1 MDKTRSPFGPVI
13 ILLLALMAGGW
24 FLQRGVAQEQN
35 LYVQSRLLE
44 EVVDHIS
51 NRFVDPVDRSRL
63 YQSAIEG
70 VIQGLGDP
78 NSSLLDGAAY
88 ENFRIQTEGDYGG
101 VGLEIVDRDDY
112 ITVVGPL
119 PGSPGTRA
127 GIRAGDEII
136 AVDGQST
143 RGWSAQEAVQV
154 LRGRPGTDTEVR
166 IRRPG
171 MDEPIDFTLTRER
184 VQLRSVPFMALLED
198 DVGYLPLGVFSET
211 STRELEAAADSLR
224 AAGAR
229 SFILDLRGNPGG
241 VLDQSIRIVDLFL
254 ERGATVAETRG
265 QARNQTQTFRTAS
278 GSRFGSAPVV
288 ILVDRGSASASE
300 IVSGALQDHDRAV
313 VVGTPTFGKG
323 SVQTLFSLSGGNVLK
338 LTTARWYTPRG
349 RSIETP
355 LESPE
360 SPAHAAAAP
369 DEEEAADEAAP
380 EAADEAA
387 EPLSP
392 PPATNGARL
401 ALTVDGQFIQIPDTT
416 GRPQVTSYGGR
427 TLLGGGGIVPDL
439 IVLPDTLD
447 LSEQDAVRRLFRHAG
462 GVNTAIFNQAVEFL
476 QRNEV
481 DPGNFDLPASEMDRL
496 AERLRE
502 AGVEL
507 DEEAFRGVYRFLS
520 RELAGEIASQAG
532 GERARFLSRVEGDLP
547 LQRALELLREAGSLE
562 DLFVLAGRPFPMGP
576 VGMAPGVSDG
586 GPPSPV
592 DPS

>member
-1 MDKTRSPFGPVI
+1 MEQSRSPIGPVVV
-13 ILLLALMAGGW
+13 LLLALVAGGW

-51 NRFVDPVDRSRL
+51 NRFVDPVERSVL

-70 VIQGLGDP
+70 VIRGLGDP

-119 PGSPGTRA
+119 PGTPGTRA

-143 RGWSAQEAVQV
+143 QGWSAQEAVQV

-171 MDEPIDFTLTRER
+171 VDEPIDFTLTRER
-184 VQLRSVPFMALLED
+184 VQLRSVPFATLLGD
-198 DVGYLPLGVFSET
+198 DVGYIPLGVFSET

-224 AAGAR
+224 AAGAT

-241 VLDQSIRIVDLFL
+241 VLEQSIRIVDLFL
-254 ERGATVAETRG
+254 DRGKTVAETRG
-265 QARNQTQTFRTAS
+265 QARNQNQAFQTAA
-278 GSRFGSAPVV
+278 GSRFGQAPVV
-288 ILVDRGSASASE
+288 VLVDRGSASASE

-313 VVGTPTFGKG
+313 VLGTPTFGKG
-323 SVQTLFSLSGGNVLK
+323 SVQTLFNLSGGNVLK

-349 RSIETP
+349 RSIEMPMETERE
-355 LESPE
+355 ESP
-360 SPAHAAAAP
+360 HAAVAP
-369 DEEEAADEAAP
+369 DTDPDVEPAGEA
-380 EAADEAA
+380 
-387 EPLSP
+387 P
-392 PPATNGARL
+392 PPPQPSDADAPRL
-401 ALTVDGQFIQIPDTT
+401 ALTVDGQFIQIPDTA
-416 GRPQVTSYGGR
+416 GRPQVTSYAGR

-439 IVLPDTLD
+439 IVLPDTLGTD
-447 LSEQDAVRRLFRHAG
+447 EQEAVRRLFRQAG
-462 GVNTAIFNQAVEFL
+462 GVNTAIFNHAVDFL

-481 DPGNFDLPASEMDRL
+481 DPVGFQLPPGEMDRL
-496 AERLRE
+496 AQRLRD

-507 DEEAFRGVYRFLS
+507 DEEAFQGASRFLS

-547 LQRALELLREAGSLE
+547 LQRALELLRDASSLE
-562 DLFVLAGRPFPMGP
+562 DLFVLAGRPFPMSP
-576 VGMAPGVSDG
+576 VGMLQGAPDAVVLD
-586 GPPSPV
+586 PA

>member
-1 MDKTRSPFGPVI
+1 MDQTRSPFGPVVV
-13 ILLLALMAGGW
+13 LLLALMAGGW
-24 FLQRGVAQEQN
+24 FLQRGVAQEDN

-44 EVVDHIS
+44 EIVDHIS
-51 NRFVDPVDRSRL
+51 NRFVDPVERSRL
-63 YQSAIEG
+63 YQSAIDG
-70 VIQGLGDP
+70 MIQGLGDP

-101 VGLEIVDRDDY
+101 VGLEIVDRDEY

-119 PGSPGTRA
+119 PGTPGTRA

-171 MDEPIDFTLTRER
+171 VDEVIDFTLTRER
-184 VQLRSVPFMALLED
+184 VQLRSVPFVALLDD

-265 QARNQTQTFRTAS
+265 QARNQTQTFRTTA
-278 GSRFGSAPVV
+278 GSRFGNAPVV

-323 SVQTLFSLSGGNVLK
+323 SVQTLFNLTGGSVLK

-349 RSIETP
+349 RSIEMP
-355 LESPE
+355 MES
-360 SPAHAAAAP
+360 
-369 DEEEAADEAAP
+369 EEAPVTPPPCRRPMSRERKRRSPPRPLLPPQTVLAWPSLWMVSSSRFRIRRAVPRSPPMGAGRCW
-380 EAADEAA
+380 AA
-387 EPLSP
+387 EASFPTSSFCLTRWTSP
-392 PPATNGARL
+392 SR
-401 ALTVDGQFIQIPDTT
+401 
-416 GRPQVTSYGGR
+416 RRSGGCF
-427 TLLGGGGIVPDL
+427 
-439 IVLPDTLD
+439 
-447 LSEQDAVRRLFRHAG
+447 A
-462 GVNTAIFNQAVEFL
+462 
-476 QRNEV
+476 
-481 DPGNFDLPASEMDRL
+481 M
-496 AERLRE
+496 
-502 AGVEL
+502 
-507 DEEAFRGVYRFLS
+507 
-520 RELAGEIASQAG
+520 
-532 GERARFLSRVEGDLP
+532 
-547 LQRALELLREAGSLE
+547 
-562 DLFVLAGRPFPMGP
+562 P
-576 VGMAPGVSDG
+576 VG
-586 GPPSPV
+586 
-592 DPS
+592 

>member
-1 MDKTRSPFGPVI
+1 MDQTRSPFGPVVV
-13 ILLLALMAGGW
+13 LLLALMAGGW
-24 FLQRGVAQEQN
+24 FLQRGVAQEDN

-44 EVVDHIS
+44 EIVDHIS
-51 NRFVDPVDRSRL
+51 NRFVDPVERSRL
-63 YQSAIEG
+63 YQSAIDG
-70 VIQGLGDP
+70 MIQGLGDP

-101 VGLEIVDRDDY
+101 VGLEIVDRDEY

-119 PGSPGTRA
+119 PGTPGTRA

-171 MDEPIDFTLTRER
+171 VDEVIDFTLTRER
-184 VQLRSVPFMALLED
+184 VQLRSVPFVALLDD

-265 QARNQTQTFRTAS
+265 QARNQTQTFRTTA

-323 SVQTLFSLSGGNVLK
+323 SVQTLFNLTGGSVLK

-349 RSIETP
+349 RSIEMP
-355 LESPE
+355 MESEEAPV
-360 SPAHAAAAP
+360 HAAAVPEAHEP
-369 DEEEAADEAAP
+369 GEEAT
-380 EAADEAA
+380 
-387 EPLSP
+387 EPPAP
-392 PPATNGARL
+392 PPASANGARL

-447 LSEQDAVRRLFRHAG
+447 VSEQQAVRRLFRHAG
-462 GVNTAIFNQAVEFL
+462 GVNTAIFNQAVDFL

-481 DPGNFDLPASEMDRL
+481 DPGDFRLPAAEMDRL

-507 DEEAFRGVYRFLS
+507 DEATFRGVYRFLS

-547 LQRALELLREAGSLE
+547 LQRALDLLREAGSLE
-562 DLFVLAGRPFPMGP
+562 DLFTLAGRPFPAGS
-576 VGMAPGVSDG
+576 VGLSPGSPAG
-586 GPPSPV
+586 GLPGTV

>member
-1 MDKTRSPFGPVI
+1 MEQNRSAFGPVVV
-13 ILLLALMAGGW
+13 LLLALVAGGW

-35 LYVQSRLLE
+35 LYTQSRLLE

-51 NRFVDPVDRSRL
+51 SRFVDPVDRSLL

-70 VIQGLGDP
+70 VIRGLGDP

-119 PGSPGTRA
+119 PGTPGTRA

-184 VQLRSVPFMALLED
+184 VQLRSVPFATLLGD
-198 DVGYLPLGVFSET
+198 DVGYIPLGVFSET
-211 STRELEAAADSLR
+211 STRELEAAADSLQS
-224 AAGAR
+224 AGAR

-254 ERGATVAETRG
+254 DRGKTVAETRG
-265 QARNQTQTFRTAS
+265 QARGQSQAFRTSAA
-278 GSRFGSAPVV
+278 SRFGQAPVV
-288 ILVDRGSASASE
+288 VLVDRGSASASE

-323 SVQTLFSLSGGNVLK
+323 SVQTLFNLSGGNVLK

-349 RSIETP
+349 RSIEMPMET
-355 LESPE
+355 ERD
-360 SPAHAAAAP
+360 PAPQAAADP
-369 DEEEAADEAAP
+369 DGETEGEEVRPP
-380 EAADEAA
+380 E
-387 EPLSP
+387 P
-392 PPATNGARL
+392 PPSANGPRL

-439 IVLPDTLD
+439 IVLPDTLGTD
-447 LSEQDAVRRLFRHAG
+447 EQDAVRRLFRQAG
-462 GVNTAIFNQAVEFL
+462 GVNTAIFNHSVEFL

-481 DPGNFDLPASEMDRL
+481 DPAGFQLPAGEMDRF
-496 AERLRE
+496 AQRLRD
-502 AGVEL
+502 AGVEVD
-507 DEEAFRGVYRFLS
+507 DEVFQGASRFLA

-532 GERARFLSRVEGDLP
+532 GERARFLARVEGDLP
-547 LQRALELLREAGSLE
+547 LQRALELLRDAGSLD
-562 DLFVLAGRPFPMGP
+562 DLFVLAGRPFPGVSP
-576 VGMAPGVSDG
+576 VGMGPGSPDTG
-586 GPPSPV
+586 DPGPV